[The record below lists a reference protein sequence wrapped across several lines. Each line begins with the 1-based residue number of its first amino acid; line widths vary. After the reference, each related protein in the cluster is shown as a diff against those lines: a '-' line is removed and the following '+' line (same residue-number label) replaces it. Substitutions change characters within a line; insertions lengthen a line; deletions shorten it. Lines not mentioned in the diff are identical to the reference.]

1 MSFLTSPAFG
11 GPGVP
16 LPAPP
21 VWSLYGNGHVIAA
34 AIVRAGMNIEARI
47 LLDGMLLYRSRHA
60 TMSAAAEE
68 LGALRGQWSRDG
80 WIEPS

>member
-1 MSFLTSPAFG
+1 MYPAYG
-11 GPGVP
+11 GAGVP
-16 LPAPP
+16 LPTPP

-34 AIVRAGMNIEARI
+34 AIVRDDVNIEARI

-60 TMSAAAEE
+60 TMSSAAEE

>member
-1 MSFLTSPAFG
+1 MSVVTNATFAAPRVS
-11 GPGVP
+11 

-34 AIVRAGMNIEARI
+34 AIVRDDLNIEAQI

-60 TMSAAAEE
+60 TVSSAAEE